1 MSMLALKIQN
11 VFCWTVKFLESSPRG
26 EPPGFLEP
34 FSKVMSHL
42 KAASSG

>member
-1 MSMLALKIQN
+1 MSMLVSKIQN
-11 VFCWTVKFLESSPRG
+11 VFCWTVKFLESSRG